1 MHANLRDCF
10 SALCKKVLLQRVP
23 LLLIAALCAL
33 PGHAATVVESALD
46 TPLPQFKASPGSE
59 LWTLCQLI
67 NRPCGMEEAKFGDLS
82 GKGVTQ
88 AMSLSEISPRK
99 ILDEIAKRYPSYR
112 WSIQNEVIVLE
123 PKSREGEDLLSKR
136 IASLSIRGD
145 SSFKAALDVLH
156 HAGIRFSYQ
165 MMGRVPTFGQID
177 LDIKDV
183 TARDALNS
191 IAKLDGQVL
200 WMISPRSD
208 SKKKGSISFMMPSW
222 RKSGVRFSM
231 DERKKVKY

>member
-1 MHANLRDCF
+1 MHAEPHGRLGTF
-10 SALCKKVLLQRVP
+10 SPNALLQRVP
-23 LLLIAALCAL
+23 LLLIAALCTL
-33 PGHAATVVESALD
+33 PCRAATTADSVLD
-46 TPLPQFKASPGSE
+46 TPLPQFRASPGSE
-59 LWTLCQLI
+59 FWTLCQLI
-67 NRPCGMEEAKFGDLS
+67 NRPCGMEEAQFNDLS
-82 GKGVTQ
+82 GKGITQ
-88 AMSLSEISPRK
+88 AMSLSEMSPRK
-99 ILDEIAKRYPSYR
+99 ILDEIAKRYPSYK
-112 WSIQNEVIVLE
+112 WTIQNDVIVLE
-123 PKSREGEDLLSKR
+123 PKSREGVDLLSKR
-136 IASLSIRGD
+136 VASLSIKGD

-177 LDIKDV
+177 LNLKDV

-222 RKSGVRFSM
+222 RKSGIRFSM
-231 DERKKVKY
+231 EERKKVKY